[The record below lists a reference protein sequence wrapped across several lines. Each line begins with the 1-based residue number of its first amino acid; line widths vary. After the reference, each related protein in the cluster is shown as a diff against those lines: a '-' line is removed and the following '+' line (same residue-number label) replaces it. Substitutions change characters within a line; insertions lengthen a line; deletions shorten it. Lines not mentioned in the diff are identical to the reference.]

1 MMWVVHHWYVP
12 VLLALFLFACG
23 FYRNWEKEKRRA
35 KLAESE
41 LAARVGDVPG
51 SGGATESYADA
62 ELPDPRQQAQPT
74 KLSDSRSPKPGAAP
88 HRPAVQ
94 RTRER

>member
-1 MMWVVHHWYVP
+1 MWVVHHWYVP
-12 VLLALFLFACG
+12 VLLALILFACG

-35 KLAESE
+35 KLTESE

-51 SGGATESYADA
+51 SGGATVSYADV
-62 ELPDPRQQAQPT
+62 ELPDPRHTARPT
-74 KLSDSRSPKPGAAP
+74 KPSDSRFPKPHPAP

-94 RTRER
+94 HTRER